1 MALKEYRKKR
11 DLSKTPEPAGGKSTR
26 PEKLIFVVQRH
37 KASHLHYDFRL
48 EMDGVLKSWAVP
60 KGPSMDPSDKR
71 LAMMVEDHPYDYK
84 DFKGIIPEGNYGAGI
99 VEIWDNGT
107 YEPLEVPKGKS
118 PEQELLAELKK
129 GSLKIKLKGKKL
141 KGEFALV
148 RLKKA
153 EENSWLLIKHRDD
166 HAVEGYDSEE
176 QTPKNSP
183 INKAL
188 AKEAKEGKGKK
199 KAPKKPAARASAAPA
214 ARPAARDMLAYA
226 RKAPKVRHPVK
237 PMLATLANEP
247 FDGDDWIFEIKW
259 DGYRAIAETGRELRF
274 YSRNGLSFVQAYPA
288 ISDELKSIKR
298 SMVLD
303 GEVVAQDENG
313 RPDFQR
319 LQHATTDPTAVLV
332 YNVFDLL
339 ELDGKDLRG
348 KPLLERKKL
357 LREALPA
364 TDHIHYC
371 DHVEARGKD
380 FFRAVVEQDLE
391 GMIAKRKN
399 GKYLEGKRGDSWLK
413 IKNHRSQEAVIG
425 GWTEPRNSRKHFG
438 ALLLGVYKGDE
449 LHYVGHTGTGFD
461 EATLKE
467 LSARMKPLEQ
477 KKSPFTGKVRTNMPA
492 TWVKPE
498 LVANI
503 KFTEWT
509 REGHMRHPVFLGLRV
524 DKKPSSVVREAVP
537 GANSKKPAAKT
548 TVKPAGA
555 GAKGGGEK
563 NREENVGGHNVE
575 LTNLKKVFWP
585 NEGYTK
591 GDVIEYYDRIADLLL
606 PYLKDRPQSLYRT
619 PNGIQGKGFFQKD
632 AGGQA
637 PSWVSTV
644 KVPSDSRGG
653 EDIDYIL
660 CNNKATLLY
669 LANLGSIEINPWT
682 SRKRSLLKPDHL
694 VMDLD
699 PSKGNTFD
707 DVVEAALGVKVVL
720 DKLGIKGYC
729 KTSGATGMHI
739 YIPMGARYTYDEL
752 APLGLKIM
760 QVVRILLPDTTT
772 LERSLAK
779 RDPKK
784 IYLDHLQNRKGQTLA
799 CAYSLRPK
807 PGATVSTPLAW
818 EEVVPGLDPKQF
830 NIRTIHGRI
839 AEKGDL
845 FHGVLEAPKI
855 NLKKLIGELDALLK
869 G

>member
-11 DLSKTPEPAGGKSTR
+11 DLSKTPEPSGGKSDR
-26 PEKLIFVVQRH
+26 DQKLIFVVQRH

-48 EMDGVLKSWAVP
+48 EMEGVLKSWAVP

-99 VEIWDNGT
+99 VEKWDNGT
-107 YEPLEVPKGKS
+107 YEPLNVPRGKS
-118 PEQELLAELKK
+118 PEKELLAELKK
-129 GSLKIKLKGKKL
+129 GSLKFKLKGKKL

-153 EENSWLLIKHRDD
+153 EENSWLLIKHRDA
-166 HAVEGYDSEE
+166 HAIDGYNSEE
-176 QTPKNSP
+176 ETPKNSP

-188 AKEAKEGKGKK
+188 AKEAHEGKGKRQ
-199 KAPKKPAARASAAPA
+199 APKKPAARAAAAPA
-214 ARPAARDMLAYA
+214 ARPAARDMIAYA
-226 RKAPKVRHPVK
+226 RKAPKVRQPVK
-237 PMLATLANEP
+237 PMLATLAEKP
-247 FDGDDWIFEIKW
+247 FDDNDWIFEIKW
-259 DGYRAIAETGRELRF
+259 DGYRAIAETGPELRF
-274 YSRNGLSFVQAYPA
+274 YSRNGLSFAQAYPA
-288 ISDELKSIKR
+288 ISQELRSIER
-298 SMVLD
+298 RMVLD
-303 GEVVAQDENG
+303 GEVVAQDEHG

-348 KPLLERKKL
+348 KPLLERKKI
-357 LREALPA
+357 LREVLPA

-371 DHVEARGKD
+371 DHVLARGND

-391 GMIAKRKN
+391 GMIAKRKD
-399 GKYLEGKRGDSWLK
+399 GRYLEGKRSDSWLK

-438 ALLLGVYKGDE
+438 ALLLGVYQDDG

-467 LSARMKPLEQ
+467 LAARMKPLEQ
-477 KKSPFTGKVRTNMPA
+477 KKSPFTGKVSTNMPA

-509 REGHMRHPVFLGLRV
+509 RDGHMRHPVFMGLRV
-524 DKKPSSVVREAVP
+524 DKKPSAVVRESAT
-537 GANSKKPAAKT
+537 GATRSKKPAARSTNKST
-548 TVKPAGA
+548 GKSSGK
-555 GAKGGGEK
+555 AKR
-563 NREENVGGHNVE
+563 NRKETIGGHAVQF
-575 LTNLKKVFWP
+575 TNLNKVFWP
-585 NEGYTK
+585 KEGYTK
-591 GDVIEYYDRIADLLL
+591 GDVIEYYDRIAELLL
-606 PYLKDRPQSLYRT
+606 PYLKDRPQSLFRT

-637 PSWVSTV
+637 PSWVATL

-707 DVVEAALGVKVVL
+707 HVVEAALGVKVVL
-720 DKLGIKGYC
+720 DKLGLKGYC
-729 KTSGATGMHI
+729 KTSGATGLHI
-739 YIPMGARYTYDEL
+739 YIPVGARYTYDEL

-760 QVVRILLPDTTT
+760 QVVCLLLPETTT
-772 LERSLAK
+772 LERSLSK
-779 RDPKK
+779 RDTNK

-830 NIRTIHGRI
+830 TIETIHERVR
-839 AEKGDL
+839 EKGDL
-845 FHGVLEAPKI
+845 FKGVTEKPKL
-855 NLKKLIGELDALLK
+855 NLKKLLGELDSLLK